1 MNIALL
7 LFLHLGA
14 AGTDATH
21 GIELVF
27 PHFRGGGLESSVLRG
42 VLRTGMKKGMA
53 TRSRILAWRIPRLPV
68 TSLQWL
74 QDPHWVPKQAV
85 VPSLIPAR

>member
-53 TRSRILAWRIPRLPV
+53 TRSRILAWRIPRTEEPGG
-68 TSLQWL
+68 LQSVGL
-74 QDPHWVPKQAV
+74 HRVRHD
-85 VPSLIPAR
+85 

>member
-1 MNIALL
+1 MVREQLQCLVAQIVKNTPAMWEIWVR
-7 LFLHLGA
+7 FLGWE
-14 AGTDATH
+14 DSWQMATH
-21 GIELVF
+21 
-27 PHFRGGGLESSVLRG
+27 
-42 VLRTGMKKGMA
+42 
-53 TRSRILAWRIPRLPV
+53 SRILAWRIPRLPV